1 MRPSVRMCVR
11 VSLRN
16 GFLKN
21 KGAFHGK
28 SPTTKRYT
36 QVLDQINAMVS
47 QILTKEK
54 QIDAQYQGILKT
66 ISRYHPNSYEAQNK
80 Q

>member
-1 MRPSVRMCVR
+1 MRPSVCMCVR

-16 GFLKN
+16 GFLEN
-21 KGAFHGK
+21 NEALHAK

-47 QILTKEK
+47 QFFTK
-54 QIDAQYQGILKT
+54 KT
-66 ISRYHPNSYEAQNK
+66 I
-80 Q
+80 

>member
-1 MRPSVRMCVR
+1 MRPSVCMCVR

-21 KGAFHGK
+21 KGALNAKTH
-28 SPTTKRYT
+28 TAKRYT

-47 QILTKEK
+47 QILTR
-54 QIDAQYQGILKT
+54 KT
-66 ISRYHPNSYEAQNK
+66 I
-80 Q
+80 